1 MSALQTIDYV
11 PLAPALVAAVGA
23 VAVLVADLV
32 LPLRVRPAVLG
43 VAVAAA
49 AGSLVASLALIGQR
63 RSTFCTPPTTL
74 PGNVEVGQSCSYV
87 LDGFTLF
94 FFVLLSAAAV
104 GTLLVTAAFAR
115 DASLPPGEYGF
126 LLLAS
131 LTGALALAGARDLIT
146 LLVGLETL
154 TLPTYALVGL
164 RRGSGRG
171 AEAALKY
178 LLVSVVAS
186 AVTLLGVA
194 FVYGL
199 TGTVHFD
206 RINAVLAAR
215 PDIRALPLGAA
226 AVVLVLAGFAFKLAA
241 VPFHWWAPDVYQG
254 APTPVATYLATV
266 SKAGG
271 AAGLLLLSVV
281 AFPAYWRVWGW
292 VLALLAV
299 ASMTLGNLV
308 ALRQRH
314 AVRLLAWSSVA
325 HSGYLLVP
333 LGAVGMAG
341 PGELTTAVTAT
352 LGYLGFYVAVN
363 LGAFACVTAVG
374 RRLPGNAIDSY
385 RGLVAHSPALAA
397 ALAFF
402 LLGLAGLPPT
412 LAGLVAKV
420 VVVRAALLGGAGWLA
435 VAVAVNTVV
444 GLAYYLR
451 LAALPFRVGPTE
463 APEQADVAAGVVTA
477 VASAGV
483 VPAGVVSAG
492 VVSAGVVSAGVVS
505 AGVVSA
511 GPAVGG
517 EPDGP
522 GGAPRGG
529 LAAGAVRMP
538 AVLAV
543 AIGLAA
549 LVALVLGVLPQL
561 VLGGSAFPGH

>member
-1 MSALQTIDYV
+1 MSALQAIDYV
-11 PLAPALVAAVGA
+11 PLAPVLVAALGS

-43 VAVAAA
+43 IAVVAA

-74 PGNVEVGQSCSYV
+74 PGGVQVGQSCSYV

-94 FFVLLSAAAV
+94 FLVLLSAAAV

-131 LTGALALAGARDLIT
+131 LTGALTLAGGRDLIT
-146 LLVGLETL
+146 LLIGLETL

-164 RRGSGRG
+164 RRGTGRG

-178 LLVSVVAS
+178 LLVSVVATT
-186 AVTLLGVA
+186 VMLLGVA

-199 TGTVHFD
+199 TGTVHLD
-206 RINAVLAAR
+206 RINAALTAR

-271 AAGLLLLSVV
+271 AAGLLLVSVV

-292 VLALLAV
+292 VLAVIAV

-308 ALRQRH
+308 ALRQRQ
-314 AVRLLAWSSVA
+314 AVRLLAWSSIA

-333 LGAVGMAG
+333 LGAVGIAG

-374 RRLPGNAIDSY
+374 RRLPGNAIDGY
-385 RGLVAHSPALAA
+385 RGLAARSPALAA

-420 VVVRAALLGGAGWLA
+420 VVVRAALLGDAGWLA
-435 VAVAVNTVV
+435 VAVAVNTVI

-451 LAALPFRVGPTE
+451 LAALPFRGVAVEAAVGRDTGPASGHHPVG
-463 APEQADVAAGVVTA
+463 APELPPAGAPARGVAADA
-477 VASAGV
+477 
-483 VPAGVVSAG
+483 PAGGAVV
-492 VVSAGVVSAGVVS
+492 
-505 AGVVSA
+505 
-511 GPAVGG
+511 
-517 EPDGP
+517 
-522 GGAPRGG
+522 
-529 LAAGAVRMP
+529 GAVRMP
-538 AVLAV
+538 AALAA

-549 LVALVLGVLPQL
+549 LVALLLGVLPQL
-561 VLGGSAFPGH
+561 VLGAAAFPGR

>member
-1 MSALQTIDYV
+1 VSALQTIDYAA
-11 PLAPALVAAVGA
+11 LAPVLVAAIGA

-32 LPLRVRPAVLG
+32 LPLRSRPAVLW
-43 VAVAAA
+43 VAVAA
-49 AGSLVASLALIGQR
+49 GVGTLVASLALIGQR
-63 RSTFCTPPTTL
+63 RSTFCTGPTTL
-74 PGNVEVGQSCSYV
+74 PGNVHVGQSCSYV

-94 FFVLLSAAAV
+94 FLVLLSAAAV

-115 DASLPPGEYGF
+115 DATLPPGEYGF
-126 LLLAS
+126 LLLSS
-131 LTGALALAGARDLIT
+131 LTGALVLAGARDLIT

-164 RRGSGRG
+164 RRGTASG

-186 AVTLLGVA
+186 TITLLGVA
-194 FVYGL
+194 FTYGL
-199 TGTVHFD
+199 TGTVHLG
-206 RINAVLAAR
+206 RIAAALSAR
-215 PDIRALPLGAA
+215 PDVRTLPLGAA
-226 AVVLVLAGFAFKLAA
+226 AAILVLVGFAFKLAA

-271 AAGLLLLSVV
+271 AAGLVLITVV

-292 VLALLAV
+292 VLALVAV
-299 ASMTLGNLV
+299 ASMTVGNLV

-314 AVRLLAWSSVA
+314 AVRLLAWSSIA

-341 PGELTTAVTAT
+341 LGGIDDAVTAT
-352 LGYLGFYVAVN
+352 LGYLALYVAVN

-374 RRLPGNAIDSY
+374 RDGGNAIERY
-385 RGLVAHSPALAA
+385 RGLAARSPALAA

-420 VVVRAALLGGAGWLA
+420 VVVRAALLGTAGWLA
-435 VAVAVNTVV
+435 VAVAINTVV

-451 LAALPFRVGPTE
+451 LAALPFR
-463 APEQADVAAGVVTA
+463 AAADATRPDREL
-477 VASAGV
+477 
-483 VPAGVVSAG
+483 VPAGHLPTEPAAVSLP
-492 VVSAGVVSAGVVS
+492 VE
-505 AGVVSA
+505 
-511 GPAVGG
+511 PAAPSL
-517 EPDGP
+517 PD
-522 GGAPRGG
+522 
-529 LAAGAVRMP
+529 VRTRTP
-538 AVLAV
+538 AVLVAAIVLAV
-543 AIGLAA
+543 
-549 LVALVLGVLPQL
+549 LVVLVVGVLPQI
-561 VLGGSAFPGH
+561 VLGGAVVPGR

>member
-1 MSALQTIDYV
+1 MSNLQAIDYV
-11 PLAPALVAAVGA
+11 PLAPALVAAIGA
-23 VAVLVADLV
+23 LAVLVADLV
-32 LPLRVRPAVLG
+32 LPLRVRPAVLWL
-43 VAVAAA
+43 AA
-49 AGSLVASLALIGQR
+49 AGAAGTLIASLALIGR
-63 RSTFCTPPTTL
+63 RRGTFCTPPTTL
-74 PGNVEVGQSCSYV
+74 PGNVHVGQSCSYV

-94 FFVLLSAAAV
+94 FLILLSAAAV

-115 DASLPPGEYGF
+115 DATLPPGEYGF

-131 LTGALALAGARDLIT
+131 LTGALVLVGARDLIT
-146 LLVGLETL
+146 LLIGLETL

-186 AVTLLGVA
+186 TVTLLGVA
-194 FVYGL
+194 FIYGL
-199 TGTVHFD
+199 TGTVHLS
-206 RINAVLAAR
+206 RISAALAAR
-215 PDIRALPLGAA
+215 PDIRGLPLTAVAA
-226 AVVLVLAGFAFKLAA
+226 VLVLFGFAFKLAA

-271 AAGLLLLSVV
+271 AAGLLLVAVV
-281 AFPAYWRVWGW
+281 AFPTYWRVWGW
-292 VLALLAV
+292 VLALIAV

-333 LGAVGMAG
+333 LGAVGMSG
-341 PGELTTAVTAT
+341 TDQIGDAVTAT

-374 RRLPGNAIDSY
+374 RRLATTTDPGANAIDGY
-385 RGLVAHSPALAA
+385 RGLAARSPALAA

-435 VAVAVNTVV
+435 VAVAINTVI

-451 LAALPFRVGPTE
+451 LAALPFRS
-463 APEQADVAAGVVTA
+463 ADP
-477 VASAGV
+477 V
-483 VPAGVVSAG
+483 VPAELVGAPEPVVA
-492 VVSAGVVSAGVVS
+492 
-505 AGVVSA
+505 
-511 GPAVGG
+511 
-517 EPDGP
+517 
-522 GGAPRGG
+522 GGAV
-529 LAAGAVRMP
+529 AARVP
-538 AVLAV
+538 AALVA
-543 AIGLAA
+543 AIGLAVL
-549 LVALVLGVLPQL
+549 LVLVLGVLPQL
-561 VLGGSAFPGH
+561 VLGGAAVPGP